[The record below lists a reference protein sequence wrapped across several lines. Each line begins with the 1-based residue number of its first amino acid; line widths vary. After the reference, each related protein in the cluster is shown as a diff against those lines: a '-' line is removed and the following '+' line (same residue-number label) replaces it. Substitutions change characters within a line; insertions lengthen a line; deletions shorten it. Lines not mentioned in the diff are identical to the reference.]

1 MEGDS
6 LDDAAGSTYR
16 KGVSQFVN
24 EDRSEGSTDPG
35 HQARHPESGIKE
47 EQAQDQ
53 EGGADSDPEAKQRKA
68 DH

>member
-6 LDDAAGSTYR
+6 LDDAAGSAYCQ
-16 KGVSQFVN
+16 GMSQFVN

-35 HQARHPESGIKE
+35 HQARYPESGIKE

-53 EGGADSDPEAKQRKA
+53 EGGADRDPEAKQGKA